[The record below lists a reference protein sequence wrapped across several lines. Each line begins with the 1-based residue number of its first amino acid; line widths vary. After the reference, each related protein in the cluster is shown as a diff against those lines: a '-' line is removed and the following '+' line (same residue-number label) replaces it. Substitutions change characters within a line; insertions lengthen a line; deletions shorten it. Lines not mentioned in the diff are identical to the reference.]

1 MGILHEKCGFLR
13 CKGKEGRISPSICK
27 DVSYG
32 GSISF
37 IIVKNLNKTFK
48 ILQRDSG
55 LINAFKRLIKREYK
69 YIKAVDNISFNIEKG
84 EIVGYIGPNG
94 AGKSTTIK
102 MLTGILKPDSGE
114 IKVDG
119 FNPFNDRVK
128 YVKNI
133 GVVFGQKSQL
143 WWDIPVEDSFLLLK
157 DIYKI
162 KDKEYEKNKK
172 ELIEL
177 LNLKDILK
185 TPVRQLS
192 LGQRMRCEIA
202 ASLLHNPKILF
213 LDEPTIGLDAISKM
227 QVRKFIKEINKK
239 KKVTIILTSHDMN
252 DIEALTNRIIVIGH
266 GKKLYDGSL
275 NDIKKN
281 FNKNKQVEIFF
292 KSLSNN
298 LKIKDVE
305 VIKKEKNKVLLN
317 VDMAKNTISNVI
329 REYSKICEIEDVNVL
344 PSNIDDVIIKLY
356 KEYNL

>member
-1 MGILHEKCGFLR
+1 M
-13 CKGKEGRISPSICK
+13 
-27 DVSYG
+27 
-32 GSISF
+32 SF

-55 LINAFKRLIKREYK
+55 LMNAFKSLIKRNYK
-69 YIKAVDNISFNIEKG
+69 EIKAVDNISFEIEKG
-84 EIVGYIGPNG
+84 EIVAYIGPNG

-102 MLTGILKPDSGE
+102 MLTGILKPDNGY
-114 IKVDG
+114 IRVDG
-119 FNPFNDRVK
+119 FNPFIDRVK

-162 KDKEYEKNKK
+162 SDNEYEKTK
-172 ELIEL
+172 EELVEL
-177 LNLKDILK
+177 LNLKEFLK

-213 LDEPTIGLDAISKM
+213 LDEPTIGLDAISKL

-239 KKVTIILTSHDMN
+239 KKVTIILTSHDMS

-281 FNKNKQVEIFF
+281 FNKNKQVEIIY
-292 KSLSNN
+292 KK
-298 LKIKDVE
+298 LKNIPKMKNVE
-305 VIKKEKNKVLLN
+305 IIKKDTSKVLLN
-317 VDMAKNTISNVI
+317 VDMECNTISKVI
-329 REYSKICEIEDVNVL
+329 REYSKVCEIEDVNVL
-344 PSNIDDVIIKLY
+344 EENIDDIIVKLY
-356 KEYNL
+356 KEYDL

>member
-1 MGILHEKCGFLR
+1 M
-13 CKGKEGRISPSICK
+13 
-27 DVSYG
+27 
-32 GSISF
+32 SF

-55 LINAFKRLIKREYK
+55 LINAFKTLIKREYK

-298 LKIKDVE
+298 PKIKDVE

-317 VDMAKNTISNVI
+317 VDMTKNTISNVI

>member
-1 MGILHEKCGFLR
+1 M
-13 CKGKEGRISPSICK
+13 
-27 DVSYG
+27 
-32 GSISF
+32 SF

-55 LINAFKRLIKREYK
+55 LINAFKTLIKREYK

-162 KDKEYEKNKK
+162 KDKQYEKTKK

-177 LNLKDILK
+177 LNLKDFLK

-227 QVRKFIKEINKK
+227 QVRKFITEINKK

-329 REYSKICEIEDVNVL
+329 REYSKI
-344 PSNIDDVIIKLY
+344 
-356 KEYNL
+356 